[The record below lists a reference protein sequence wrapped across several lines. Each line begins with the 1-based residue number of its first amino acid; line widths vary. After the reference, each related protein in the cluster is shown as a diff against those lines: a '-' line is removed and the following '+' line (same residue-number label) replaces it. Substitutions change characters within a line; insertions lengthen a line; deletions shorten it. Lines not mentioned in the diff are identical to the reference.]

1 MRTPTDC
8 ADILAEGVT
17 ESGVYTIK
25 PLDSGEP
32 LPVYCDMETDGGGWT
47 VFQRR
52 QDGSV
57 DFYRDFSDYSH
68 GFGDLNGEF
77 WLGNTNVHQ
86 LTAQGVWELRIDLS
100 DFESNTAFAVYE
112 SFSIANESDKY
123 RLTVESYSPTSTT
136 GDSLNY
142 HNNLQFSTRDF
153 DNDGLSNS
161 NCAEQHRGGWWYN
174 TCFASNLNGEYHQDP
189 NTELGNGIIWN
200 AWKGMSYSLK
210 TTEMK
215 IRAKP

>member
-1 MRTPTDC
+1 
-8 ADILAEGVT
+8 
-17 ESGVYTIK
+17 
-25 PLDSGEP
+25 
-32 LPVYCDMETDGGGWT
+32 METDGGGWT

-57 DFYRDFSDYSH
+57 DFYRDFADYSH

-77 WLGNTNVHQ
+77 WLGNTNVHN

-123 RLTVESYSPTSTT
+123 RLTVESFSPTSTT

-153 DNDGLSNS
+153 DNDGRSYS
-161 NCAEQHRGGWWYN
+161 NCAEQHRGGWWYDN
-174 TCFASNLNGEYHQDP
+174 CLTSNLNGEYHQVP
-189 NTELGNGIIWN
+189 NTGYGNGIIWN